1 VPKVSVIIPSYDC
14 SAFVRA
20 AVDSAL
26 RQTTR
31 DCEVVVVDDGSRD
44 NTCEV
49 LEPYFAD
56 RRFRYL
62 RQQNRGLP
70 GARNAG
76 VRASDSE
83 YLAFLDAD
91 DALAPDALERMA
103 AALDESAASW
113 CLIDI
118 LKVGDRLHE
127 VRPTVIPDGD
137 LHLEILR
144 EDFIRRAMFFRR
156 SAFVEVGMY
165 DEDMHNRE
173 DWDINI
179 RMFERRAPF
188 VYVAQP
194 LYLYRWRGGSITTG
208 NQAKLLRY
216 AEKILRKHHKR
227 LADAGDRRVAKLYAY
242 NMWDLAR
249 RYIYLVRDYRQ
260 GFACMRESI
269 AYDLNF
275 GRLLHP
281 LVHHVRRLPGGARNP
296 VAAHSPS
303 KATVE

>member
-1 VPKVSVIIPSYDC
+1 MPKVSVIIPSYDC
-14 SAFVRA
+14 SAFVRT
-20 AVDSAL
+20 AVESAL
-26 RQTTR
+26 SQTMP
-31 DCEVVVVDDGSRD
+31 DHEVVVVDDGSRD
-44 NTCEV
+44 NTREV
-49 LEPYFAD
+49 LETYLKD
-56 RRFRYL
+56 RRFRYVC
-62 RQQNRGLP
+62 QQNRGLP

-91 DALAPDALERMA
+91 DALAPNALERMA

-118 LKVGDRLHE
+118 VKVGDRLRE

-156 SAFVEVGMY
+156 AAFLDVGMY
-165 DEDMHNRE
+165 DEDMRNRE

-188 VYVAQP
+188 AYVGQP
-194 LYLYRWRGGSITTG
+194 LYFYTWREGSITTS
-208 NQAKLLRY
+208 NHAKLLHY
-216 AEKILRKHHKR
+216 TEKILRKHHKR
-227 LADAGDRRVAKLYAY
+227 LADAGDDRVAKLYAY

-249 RYIYLVRDYRQ
+249 RHIYLVHGYRH
-260 GFACMRESI
+260 GFACMRESL
-269 AYDLNF
+269 AYDLDL

-281 LVHHVRRLPGGARNP
+281 LVHHARRLPGSARNP
-296 VAAHSPS
+296 VASR
-303 KATVE
+303 